1 MSKKI
6 FVLLL
11 VLMSVSLIG
20 IIFIQYFFILKNYE
34 ENNKQFS
41 INVNYVLEET
51 TSDVERNEFRKY
63 VRKFR
68 DLIAN
73 EALVD
78 VDTLSIQNLI
88 IIDENPEKRE
98 TIIYKNGVIEENLI
112 IPKTKSYYDDII
124 DVISDRENISIK
136 RLSNQREEKVF
147 SNRRIEDNLS
157 PEQFLL
163 KVGKISKSKEVL
175 FESAYNDISK
185 RNPIEERIGDIN
197 KFEKII
203 ERNLERMNINLDFE
217 YAIYDQ
223 DSITKISSEKFDLS
237 NQSYSSLIFK
247 DENDL
252 SNYSLKVAFPGRTP
266 FLLGSLVSVI
276 ITSIIFTSII
286 IIAYVTTILLLLRQR
301 QISQIKTDFIN
312 NMTHEFKTPIATIN
326 LALSA
331 IKNPKTIVN
340 KEKVKKY
347 LQMIYDENNRMHDQ
361 VENVLMISH
370 LERNQLNIEK
380 TKQDINEIID
390 LAISHV
396 SLIVENN
403 NGNIITEK
411 DADNS
416 MVIGNET
423 HLINV
428 MVNILDNAIKYNDNS
443 PEIFIKTLNI
453 GSRILIEI
461 KDNGIGMSKAVQSKI
476 FEKFYRK
483 QTGDLH
489 DVKGH
494 GLGLAYVKK
503 IIAFH
508 NGNITVDSAVGKG
521 SKFTI
526 QLNTLTK

>member
-1 MSKKI
+1 MSKRI

-68 DLIAN
+68 DLIEN

-124 DVISDRENISIK
+124 DVISERENISIK

-217 YAIYDQ
+217 YAIFDQ

-453 GSRILIEI
+453 GSRVLIEI

>member
-1 MSKKI
+1 MSKRI

-112 IPKTKSYYDDII
+112 IPKTKSYYDDIM
-124 DVISDRENISIK
+124 DVISERENISIK

-163 KVGKISKSKEVL
+163 KVGKMSKSKEVL

-217 YAIYDQ
+217 SEWTSRRD
-223 DSITKISSEKFDLS
+223 KMVGPRSSPSVWLQAHRCLHRLPLRKRRSKRRRPELS
-237 NQSYSSLIFK
+237 K
-247 DENDL
+247 C
-252 SNYSLKVAFPGRTP
+252 R
-266 FLLGSLVSVI
+266 
-276 ITSIIFTSII
+276 
-286 IIAYVTTILLLLRQR
+286 
-301 QISQIKTDFIN
+301 
-312 NMTHEFKTPIATIN
+312 
-326 LALSA
+326 
-331 IKNPKTIVN
+331 
-340 KEKVKKY
+340 
-347 LQMIYDENNRMHDQ
+347 
-361 VENVLMISH
+361 
-370 LERNQLNIEK
+370 
-380 TKQDINEIID
+380 
-390 LAISHV
+390 
-396 SLIVENN
+396 
-403 NGNIITEK
+403 
-411 DADNS
+411 
-416 MVIGNET
+416 
-423 HLINV
+423 
-428 MVNILDNAIKYNDNS
+428 
-443 PEIFIKTLNI
+443 
-453 GSRILIEI
+453 
-461 KDNGIGMSKAVQSKI
+461 
-476 FEKFYRK
+476 
-483 QTGDLH
+483 
-489 DVKGH
+489 
-494 GLGLAYVKK
+494 
-503 IIAFH
+503 
-508 NGNITVDSAVGKG
+508 
-521 SKFTI
+521 
-526 QLNTLTK
+526 

>member
-1 MSKKI
+1 
-6 FVLLL
+6 
-11 VLMSVSLIG
+11 
-20 IIFIQYFFILKNYE
+20 
-34 ENNKQFS
+34 
-41 INVNYVLEET
+41 
-51 TSDVERNEFRKY
+51 
-63 VRKFR
+63 
-68 DLIAN
+68 
-73 EALVD
+73 
-78 VDTLSIQNLI
+78 
-88 IIDENPEKRE
+88 
-98 TIIYKNGVIEENLI
+98 
-112 IPKTKSYYDDII
+112 
-124 DVISDRENISIK
+124 
-136 RLSNQREEKVF
+136 
-147 SNRRIEDNLS
+147 
-157 PEQFLL
+157 
-163 KVGKISKSKEVL
+163 
-175 FESAYNDISK
+175 
-185 RNPIEERIGDIN
+185 
-197 KFEKII
+197 
-203 ERNLERMNINLDFE
+203 
-217 YAIYDQ
+217 
-223 DSITKISSEKFDLS
+223 
-237 NQSYSSLIFK
+237 
-247 DENDL
+247 
-252 SNYSLKVAFPGRTP
+252 
-266 FLLGSLVSVI
+266 
-276 ITSIIFTSII
+276 
-286 IIAYVTTILLLLRQR
+286 
-301 QISQIKTDFIN
+301 
-312 NMTHEFKTPIATIN
+312 MTHEFKTPIATIN

-340 KEKVKKY
+340 KQKVKKY

-396 SLIVENN
+396 SLIVENK

-453 GSRILIEI
+453 GSRVLIEI